1 MPTWNPAKEANMPDL
16 IARLA
21 FSTKVRS
28 RIWKQLAKLLQ
39 NRMHLHEALRLLKF
53 QAEERKSP
61 LANVYTHI
69 LHKLGRGRTLGAALD
84 GLASREETLLISS
97 AQDSSRLAGG
107 LLLASKYP
115 KLLDRMLIS
124 GANTRPDAVSKRVV
138 RLFKVINFLHKKP
151 LFELMLT
158 EPHITKEQLQAIE
171 TPTLV
176 LAGSKDLVLEEDTR
190 FIAESIPKA
199 TLQILPGES
208 HTSYIVHKEKIAELI
223 LDYCLR

>member
-1 MPTWNPAKEANMPDL
+1 MNITVNNVNLYYEVAGSGAPLVMVHGNGETHAIFDKAVPL
-16 IARLA
+16 LA
-21 FSTKVRS
+21 EHFTCYLLDSRGHGQSQPVTEYHYEDMAEDVCQFIQALGLEKVTYYGFS
-28 RIWKQLAKLLQ
+28 
-39 NRMHLHEALRLLKF
+39 
-53 QAEERKSP
+53 
-61 LANVYTHI
+61 
-69 LHKLGRGRTLGAALD
+69 D
-84 GLASREETLLISS
+84 GGII
-97 AQDSSRLAGG
+97 G

-115 KLLDRMLIS
+115 KLLDRMIIS
-124 GANTRPDAVSKRVV
+124 GANSRPDTVSKRVV

-171 TPTLV
+171 IPTLV

-190 FIAESIPKA
+190 FIAESIPHA
-199 TLQILPGES
+199 TLRILPGES

>member
-1 MPTWNPAKEANMPDL
+1 MNITVNNVNLYYEVTGSGAPLVMVHGNGESHGIFDKAVPL
-16 IARLA
+16 LA
-21 FSTKVRS
+21 EHFTCYLLDSRGHGQSQPVTEYHYEDMAEDVFQFIQALHLENVTYYGFS
-28 RIWKQLAKLLQ
+28 
-39 NRMHLHEALRLLKF
+39 
-53 QAEERKSP
+53 
-61 LANVYTHI
+61 
-69 LHKLGRGRTLGAALD
+69 D
-84 GLASREETLLISS
+84 GGII
-97 AQDSSRLAGG
+97 G

-115 KLLDRMLIS
+115 KLLDRMIIS

>member
-1 MPTWNPAKEANMPDL
+1 MNITVNNVNLYYEVAGSGAPLVMVHGNGESHAIFDKAVPL
-16 IARLA
+16 
-21 FSTKVRS
+21 
-28 RIWKQLAKLLQ
+28 LAKHFTCYLLDSRGHGQ
-39 NRMHLHEALRLLKF
+39 SQPVTEYHYADMAEDVCQFIQALGLEHVTYYGF
-53 QAEERKSP
+53 S
-61 LANVYTHI
+61 
-69 LHKLGRGRTLGAALD
+69 D
-84 GLASREETLLISS
+84 GGII
-97 AQDSSRLAGG
+97 G
-107 LLLASKYP
+107 LLLAGKHP
-115 KLLDRMLIS
+115 KLLDKMIIS

-190 FIAESIPKA
+190 FIAESIPHA
-199 TLQILPGES
+199 TLKILPGES
-208 HTSYIVHKEKIAELI
+208 HTSYIVHKEKIAKLI